1 MGQKTN
7 RGYKLDQD
15 GQKVQD
21 LLDKIDELDAV
32 TQDKDGLMVAKDKEL
47 IDSHLT
53 YSEIDELLNFELK
66 DEPLTHPEIDEL
78 LNF

>member
-32 TQDKDGLMVAKDKEL
+32 TQSKDGLMLSEDKEL
-47 IDSHLT
+47 VDSTLT
-53 YSEIDELLNFELK
+53 YLEIDELLNF
-66 DEPLTHPEIDEL
+66 
-78 LNF
+78 

>member
-21 LLDKIDELDAV
+21 LLYKIDELDVV
-32 TQDKDGLMVAKDKEL
+32 TQDKDGLMLSEDKEL
-47 IDSHLT
+47 IDEQLT
-53 YSEIDELLNFELK
+53 RLEITQLLNF
-66 DEPLTHPEIDEL
+66 
-78 LNF
+78 

>member
-21 LLDKIDELDAV
+21 LLYKIDELEAV
-32 TQDKDGLMVAKDKEL
+32 TQEKDGLMLSEDKEL
-47 IDSHLT
+47 IDEQLT
-53 YSEIDELLNFELK
+53 RLEITQLLNF
-66 DEPLTHPEIDEL
+66 
-78 LNF
+78 

>member
-1 MGQKTN
+1 MGQKTK

-32 TQDKDGLMVAKDKEL
+32 TQDKDGLMLSEDKEL
-47 IDSHLT
+47 IDERLT
-53 YSEIDELLNFELK
+53 RLEITQLLNF
-66 DEPLTHPEIDEL
+66 
-78 LNF
+78 